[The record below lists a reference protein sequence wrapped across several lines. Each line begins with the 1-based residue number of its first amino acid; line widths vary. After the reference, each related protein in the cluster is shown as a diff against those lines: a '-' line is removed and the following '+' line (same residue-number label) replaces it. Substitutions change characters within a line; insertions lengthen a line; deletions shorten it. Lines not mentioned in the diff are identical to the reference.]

1 MKERGGLV
9 LMVAGA
15 AIAIVGVIGTLASGG
30 GDETPDTTVTTTTVP
45 PATATTTTVVTS
57 TTRLD
62 TTTTASAPTSTTT
75 SSTTTTTVAPESV
88 EAFVSAFGAALE
100 LGDRIFVRQ
109 SLHPVVI
116 EGWGEELCESWI
128 DREIMTLSD
137 YTLVSVDSGPETRTV
152 NTPAGPLSVEN
163 FFDASVSFMFE
174 GQQFDQ
180 GGSFARIG
188 PNMYWLGQCR

>member
-15 AIAIVGVIGTLASGG
+15 VIVIVGVIGTLASGG
-30 GDETPDTTVTTTTVP
+30 GDETPETTVITTTVAPATTTTTV
-45 PATATTTTVVTS
+45 ATS

-62 TTTTASAPTSTTT
+62 TTTTVVAETSTTT
-75 SSTTTTTVAPESV
+75 SSPTTTTVAPESV
-88 EAFVSAFGAALE
+88 EEFIDAYGAALAS
-100 LGDRIFVRQ
+100 GDRDFIRRT
-109 SLHPVVI
+109 LHPVVI
-116 EGWGEELCESWI
+116 EGWGEELCGSWI

-137 YTLVSVDSGPETRTV
+137 YTLVSVDSGPQTRTV

-163 FFDASVSFMFE
+163 FFDASVSFVFE
-174 GQQFDQ
+174 GQPFEQ

-188 PNMYWLGQCR
+188 PDMYWLGQCR

>member
-9 LMVAGA
+9 LMVVGA
-15 AIAIVGVIGTLASGG
+15 LIAIIGVIGTLASGG
-30 GDETPDTTVTTTTVP
+30 GDETPDTTITTTTVAP
-45 PATATTTTVVTS
+45 STTSTTVVTS

-62 TTTTASAPTSTTT
+62 TTTTASTQTSTTT

-88 EAFVSAFGAALE
+88 ESFVAAYGAALE
-100 LGDRIFVRQ
+100 SGDRDFIRRT
-109 SLHPVVI
+109 LHPVVI

-137 YTLVSVDSGPETRTV
+137 YTLVSVDSGPQTRTV
-152 NTPAGPLSVEN
+152 TTPAGSLSVEN
-163 FFDASVSFMFE
+163 FFDASVSFTFE
-174 GQQFDQ
+174 GQQFES

-188 PNMYWLGQCR
+188 PDMYWLGQCR